1 MKFKLLAITSLS
13 LATLPS
19 LAVVAQADGPAW
31 GPFTANIGITTDY
44 RFRGQQQ
51 GQGDIAISG
60 GIDYTGSDGLFAG
73 VWASN
78 VDFNDAAETYMEL
91 DVYAGYTMALDDK
104 TSATLKAIY
113 YTYPTADYPTG
124 ANHNDYFEL
133 IASASHDFGV
143 ASAGLEVAWSPDYF
157 LESGTGVEVSGN
169 VTVPLAATFWLFDGG
184 VSASG
189 HLGHQWID
197 DNATFGTPDYSF
209 YDIGVSAKASRYT
222 FDVRYIDT
230 DLSDAECFGGTNL
243 CDGGFVASVTIA
255 LP

>member
-13 LATLPS
+13 LAALPS

-31 GPFTANIGITTDY
+31 GPFTANIGITSDY

-51 GQGDIAISG
+51 GQGDIAVSG
-60 GIDYTGSDGLFAG
+60 GLDYTGSDGLFAG
-73 VWASN
+73 VWAST

-91 DVYAGYTMALDDK
+91 DLYAGYTMALDDK

-113 YTYPTADYPTG
+113 YAYPTADYPTG

-143 ASAGLEVAWSPDYF
+143 ASAGVEVAWSPDYF
-157 LESGTGVEVSGN
+157 LESGTGVEVAGN
-169 VTVPLAATFWLFDGG
+169 VTVPITDKFWLFDGG

-189 HLGHQWID
+189 HFGHQWIE
-197 DNATFGTPDYSF
+197 DNSTFGTPDYSF
-209 YDIGVSAKASRYT
+209 YDIGVSAKVSRYT

-243 CDGGFVASVTIA
+243 CEGGFVASLTIA